1 MTTPARIEVDHVSKR
16 YVKYD
21 DAPLLLSRAVQWRQR
36 TKRSSLWALQDV
48 DFNVP
53 PGECL
58 GIIGHNGSGKST
70 LLRLLAGVTGPSR
83 GRVKVRG
90 RIAPL
95 IAVGVGFHQELSG
108 RENVHA
114 NGTILGLSRAEI
126 DRRLPDIVD
135 FAEIDD
141 FIDTPVKFYSTGMY
155 MRLGFAVSVIAEP
168 DVLLVDEVLS
178 VGDLAFQAKCLER
191 MMEIRR
197 AGTTIVIVSHN
208 LGAIRRMCD
217 RTIVL
222 HAGRVRHDGDTVDG
236 ISKFHELLRSRS
248 DMEELGDFASETSI
262 ADDPGQVES
271 VALISPSGE
280 PTRQV
285 HSQDDVRMR
294 MTVRFTKPAVNAVVG
309 MRIWDEFALL
319 YMDFSPL
326 ETSQNFASGDVVEI
340 EARFRPNLRSGSY
353 LAQMALMQDNGVVA
367 ARTIPLDFF
376 VDSPPRVEGV
386 VDLDAKF
393 SVDGS
398 RLSSPPAGALVGDTH
413 GI

>member
-1 MTTPARIEVDHVSKR
+1 M
-16 YVKYD
+16 
-21 DAPLLLSRAVQWRQR
+21 
-36 TKRSSLWALQDV
+36 
-48 DFNVP
+48 
-53 PGECL
+53 
-58 GIIGHNGSGKST
+58 
-70 LLRLLAGVTGPSR
+70 LRLLAGVTGPSR

-222 HAGRVRHDGDTVDG
+222 HAGRVRHDGD
-236 ISKFHELLRSRS
+236 RPSRKR
-248 DMEELGDFASETSI
+248 ATCRT
-262 ADDPGQVES
+262 
-271 VALISPSGE
+271 PS
-280 PTRQV
+280 
-285 HSQDDVRMR
+285 
-294 MTVRFTKPAVNAVVG
+294 
-309 MRIWDEFALL
+309 
-319 YMDFSPL
+319 
-326 ETSQNFASGDVVEI
+326 SGTN
-340 EARFRPNLRSGSY
+340 R
-353 LAQMALMQDNGVVA
+353 
-367 ARTIPLDFF
+367 
-376 VDSPPRVEGV
+376 
-386 VDLDAKF
+386 
-393 SVDGS
+393 
-398 RLSSPPAGALVGDTH
+398 H
-413 GI
+413 